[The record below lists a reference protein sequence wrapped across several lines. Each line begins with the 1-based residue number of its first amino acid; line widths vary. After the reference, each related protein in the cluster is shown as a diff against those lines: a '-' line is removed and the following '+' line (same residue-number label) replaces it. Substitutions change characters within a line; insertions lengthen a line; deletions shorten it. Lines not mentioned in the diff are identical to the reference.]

1 MSKEKKTKSITK
13 EKKNEEEEIKNERK
27 KNAKAFFNIMKLIS
41 NKALFAFAI
50 IFAIFYGVMPLLM
63 NIFMGNMV
71 DVMTAGNDFLHKFI
85 PIIYKL
91 IGFCCAQ
98 VVCMA
103 IDLQLRFLAN
113 PNFMKDLRSNLYKS
127 MLEKDIEYFD
137 LVPTG
142 VLVGRISEDVTLV
155 HEIFVDKLCT
165 VIQMLA
171 QSIGGIILSFV
182 IMWQAALIGV
192 GAISISVIVYY
203 FGEKIVA
210 KIWIKYNESSSAASA
225 KAEEILTSFRTIKS
239 FDCELKEAK
248 LYKDSLDDVDDVFKK
263 TSIAQGIKDG
273 AIVLILNG
281 LQAGV
286 LFFACWMIQ
295 KRPSYGYETG
305 DLFIILMSLSFA
317 TLGISSAITLSDDF
331 KKTSVSA
338 AKILEIIDSKPK
350 VDRKAGGSIENVRGK
365 IEFRDVSFKYATA
378 ETYAVHHLSFV
389 IHPGETVAFVGESGC
404 GKSTTLQLIQRF
416 YEIESGMILLD
427 DVDMKTLSPYFIRSQ
442 IAIVPQ
448 SPVLFSMSILDNIR
462 YANPKNTTNAE
473 VAEAARIGNA
483 HNFIMEMPNN
493 YKSIVQ
499 QSSLSGGQKQR
510 ICISRAIVAHTPI
523 LLLDE
528 ATAALDTESERLV
541 QQSLE
546 EFRKGKTAIIVAHRL
561 ATVMNADR
569 IFVFSQGK
577 VVEEGNHQQ
586 LLELG
591 GIYADLVK
599 FQLQ

>member
-1 MSKEKKTKSITK
+1 MPKETSSVNKSTKSQDSIVNK
-13 EKKNEEEEIKNERK
+13 VLL
-27 KNAKAFFNIMKLIS
+27 AFTIL
-41 NKALFAFAI
+41 
-50 IFAIFYGVMPLLM
+50 FAIFAGVMPLLM

-71 DVMTAGNDFLHKFI
+71 TVMTDGSNFLHLFV

-98 VVCMA
+98 IVCMG
-103 IDLQLRFLAN
+103 INMQLRFIAN
-113 PNFMKDLRSNLYKS
+113 PHFMCDLRSHLYRS
-127 MLEKDIEYFD
+127 MLEKDIEYFE

-155 HEIFVDKLCT
+155 HEIFIDKLCT
-165 VIQMLA
+165 VLQMLA
-171 QSIGGIILSFV
+171 QSVGGIILALV
-182 IMWQAALIGV
+182 IMWQAALIGI
-192 GAISISVIVYY
+192 GAIAIAGIVYY
-203 FGEKIVA
+203 FGEKMIA
-210 KIWIKYNESSSAASA
+210 KIWIKYNESSSAAAS

-239 FDCELKEAK
+239 FDCELKEAE
-248 LYKDSLDDVDDVFKK
+248 LYKETLDKVDSVFKK
-263 TSIAQGIKDG
+263 TSIAQGLKDG
-273 AIVLILNG
+273 IIVLILNG

-286 LFFACWMIQ
+286 LYFASWMIQ
-295 KRPSYGYETG
+295 RKPQYGYETG
-305 DLFIILMSLSFA
+305 DLFVILMSLSFA
-317 TLGISSAITLSDDF
+317 TLGISSALTLSDDF

-338 AKILEIIDSKPK
+338 GKMLEIIETKPK
-350 VDRKAGGSIENVRGK
+350 VDRKVGGSLESVRGK
-365 IEFRDVSFKYATA
+365 IEFRDVSFKYPTA
-378 ETYAVHHLSFV
+378 ETYAVRHLSFV
-389 IHPGETVAFVGESGC
+389 INPGQTVAFVGESGC

-427 DVDMKTLSPYFIRSQ
+427 DVDMKTLSPVFIRSQ
-442 IAIVPQ
+442 ISIVPQ

-462 YANPKNTTNAE
+462 YANPKKITDQE

-483 HNFIMEMPNN
+483 HNFIMEMPEN

-510 ICISRAIVAHTPI
+510 ICISRAIAARAPI

-528 ATAALDTESERLV
+528 ATAALDTESEKLV

-546 EFRKGKTAIIVAHRL
+546 QFRKGKTAIIVAHRL
-561 ATVMNADR
+561 STVMNADN
-569 IFVFSQGK
+569 ILVFSQGK
-577 VVEEGNHQQ
+577 VVEEGTHKK
-586 LLELG
+586 LIEFG